1 MAWTTS
7 KRMTGIC
14 YDKARLRFTL
24 KHRRAII
31 ALTPP
36 TTTTATTGFSVLNN
50 AFPFQFACPFC
61 TSSALS
67 QTRRA
72 ITRVMNALII
82 TSVMMQIRQPECPF
96 SAPPRTGNNPKGKT
110 RSRNANIE
118 LISNLVTVIAL
129 SQCVSAFGGQQ
140 RWW

>member
-1 MAWTTS
+1 
-7 KRMTGIC
+7 MTGIC

-36 TTTTATTGFSVLNN
+36 TTTTTTTGFSVLNN
-50 AFPFQFACPFC
+50 AFPFQFACTFC

-96 SAPPRTGNNPKGKT
+96 SAPLLGRETIEKEKT

-140 RWW
+140 RWWW

>member
-24 KHRRAII
+24 KHRLAII

-36 TTTTATTGFSVLNN
+36 TTTTGFSVLNN

-67 QTRRA
+67 ETRRA

-96 SAPPRTGNNPKGKT
+96 SAPLLGRETIEKEKT